1 MCQVTTRCI
10 KIIIFTRNFPETS
23 VTIFKEN
30 REKSLT
36 SLWQCPAYTPSVFI
50 YQGFYSKVP
59 QIEWLKQQKFI
70 FLQFQTLEVHDQCA
84 SKFNFCE
91 NSLPPLKRAFFFF
104 FTVSSV
110 AFPWLGVEVCVCMLS
125 MYVCTHTC
133 THTDLLL
140 PLIKTLMLQDQ
151 GPTLISHLILLPQ
164 KPYSNR
170 IILEFSVST

>member
-84 SKFNFCE
+84 SKFNFGE
-91 NSLPPLKRAFFFF
+91 NSLPPLKRAFSFFF
-104 FTVSSV
+104 FFCCVLTGFSLV
-110 AFPWLGVEVCVCMLS
+110 GGGGVCVHVK
-125 MYVCTHTC
+125 YVCMYTQIC
-133 THTDLLL
+133 CCLL
-140 PLIKTLMLQDQ
+140 
-151 GPTLISHLILLPQ
+151 SRH
-164 KPYSNR
+164 
-170 IILEFSVST
+170 